1 MDSYSTRI
9 VNTTKSHRPLPL
21 VAERSERSNMEKI
34 PQTER
39 VLRYL
44 KQHHIINPLKAWSKC
59 GVYRLSD
66 VIYKLRKQGYDIE
79 TEDVIVKNQFGEKC
93 RVAQYRLWA

>member
-1 MDSYSTRI
+1 MKASQTQRI
-9 VNTTKSHRPLPL
+9 LT
-21 VAERSERSNMEKI
+21 
-34 PQTER
+34 
-39 VLRYL
+39 YL
-44 KQHHIINPLKAWSKC
+44 KQHHIINPLKEWTSC

-79 TEDVIVKNQFGEKC
+79 TEEVIVKNKYGEKC